1 MRPSALHRP
10 WPTWWAAGMTV
21 LVAYA
26 TKNGSTA
33 ELARWIG
40 DELRDCGLA
49 VEVRPAADLS
59 DVGAYEAVVL
69 GACVYMAGWH
79 TDARHFA
86 HRFAGQLRT
95 RPVWLFSSGPLD
107 TSADRDELAPVPH
120 VATVMREVQ
129 ARGHVTFGGRLSPD
143 GHGWLGFVARRM
155 AAEGHG
161 GDFRNPARVRA
172 WARDIATRLVE
183 ARTTRRA

>member
-1 MRPSALHRP
+1 
-10 WPTWWAAGMTV
+10 MTV

-40 DELRDCGLA
+40 EELRDAGLA
-49 VEVRPAADLS
+49 VEVRPAAGVT
-59 DVGAYEAVVL
+59 DVDGYEAVVL
-69 GACVYMAGWH
+69 GGSVYMAGWH

-86 HRFAGQLRT
+86 HRFAGHLRT

-107 TSADRDELAPVPH
+107 TSADHGDLPPVPQ

-129 ARGHVTFGGRLSPD
+129 ARGQVTFGGRLTGD

-155 AAEGHG
+155 AAEGRG
-161 GDFRNPARVRA
+161 GDFRNPPRVRA
-172 WARDIATRLVE
+172 WARDIAVQLSE
-183 ARTTRRA
+183 ARTTG